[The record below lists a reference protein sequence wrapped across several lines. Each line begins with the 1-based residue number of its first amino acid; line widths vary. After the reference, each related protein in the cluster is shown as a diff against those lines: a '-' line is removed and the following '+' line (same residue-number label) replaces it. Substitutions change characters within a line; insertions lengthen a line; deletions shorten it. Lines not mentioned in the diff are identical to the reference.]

1 MHETRQPPS
10 APEPLPP
17 ANATPRGSLDA
28 ATWRSH
34 GVSARESCNTK
45 AHTSHAAT
53 GQARPCLPRHPCRD
67 RHRRVAPRD
76 LPLGIHPRAAPH
88 AGCQSHPPR
97 PLLYRS
103 GLVPRILPTLGLVGA
118 PVHITAV
125 VLTMFGVFDRI
136 GTVAGVAVIPV
147 AAWELWLGIYLVTK
161 GFRPAPIVAT
171 PVPPAP
177 PASPARAVS
186 PALPLG

>member
-53 GQARPCLPRHPCRD
+53 GQARPCLRRHPCRD
-67 RHRRVAPRD
+67 RHRRSHLATSHWAFT
-76 LPLGIHPRAAPH
+76 LG
-88 AGCQSHPPR
+88 QSLMPGVNALLLGT
-97 PLLYRS
+97 LLYRS

-118 PVHITAV
+118 PSHITAV
-125 VLTMFGVFDRI
+125 VLTMFGVIDRI

-147 AAWELWLGIYLVTK
+147 AAWELWLGICLVTK
-161 GFRPAPIVAT
+161 GFRPAPIVAIS
-171 PVPPAP
+171 VPPAP